1 MTSVDRII
9 LGAVMLIVAVAAFF
23 AVRRK
28 KRGGCCGDC
37 AGCAQR
43 GLCEDTQKKA
53 DK

>member
-1 MTSVDRII
+1 MRPVDRII
-9 LGAVMLIVAVAAFF
+9 IGLVVLAVAVAAFF

-28 KRGGCCGDC
+28 KRGCCGDC
-37 AGCAQR
+37 GACAQR